1 MGVARHLVRA
11 GEPGGPEGSSFSDSV
26 EGALNEIGGC
36 GNEGQLQR
44 TMPNGCL
51 PCSPGMWGLVTK
63 ENFFCLLQPALAP
76 NLQR

>member
-1 MGVARHLVRA
+1 MCHQNSECGASSGPCWRT
-11 GEPGGPEGSSFSDSV
+11 GGPEGSSFSDSV

-51 PCSPGMWGLVTK
+51 PCSPGMW
-63 ENFFCLLQPALAP
+63 
-76 NLQR
+76 